1 MIIPPYV
8 LALNVGLALLVCSGI
23 GIHWYINKPDMDELY
38 ALYHIQ
44 NIADCKNM
52 TMADF
57 RLDTIPEHLR
67 EKARNLAEVCIRKY

>member
-1 MIIPPYV
+1 MIIPAYV
-8 LALNVGLALLVCSGI
+8 LKINFGIILLALSGF
-23 GIHWYINKPDMDELY
+23 GIQWYINKPDMDKLY

-67 EKARNLAEVCIRKY
+67 KKARNLAEVCISGN